1 MHYYLAGKS
10 PIHKNNS
17 PKTMP
22 AGDFVIAIKLKNRH
36 NRYNAIIIMWGESA
50 MMESIEFLISLVLCL
65 VYIGVPLTLI
75 GVVLNKLG
83 KGQNRELN

>member
-1 MHYYLAGKS
+1 MYNRNRLLNES
-10 PIHKNNS
+10 RFLFLINNLFS
-17 PKTMP
+17 
-22 AGDFVIAIKLKNRH
+22 GDFVIAINLKNRH
-36 NRYNAIIIMWGESA
+36 NRYNAIIIMWGEYA

>member
-1 MHYYLAGKS
+1 MYNRNRLS
-10 PIHKNNS
+10 NESRFSFLINNFFS
-17 PKTMP
+17 
-22 AGDFVIAIKLKNRH
+22 GDFMIAINLKNRH

>member
-1 MHYYLAGKS
+1 
-10 PIHKNNS
+10 
-17 PKTMP
+17 MP
-22 AGDFVIAIKLKNRH
+22 AGDFMIAINLKNRH

>member
-1 MHYYLAGKS
+1 MYNRNRLS
-10 PIHKNNS
+10 NESRFSFLINNFFS
-17 PKTMP
+17 
-22 AGDFVIAIKLKNRH
+22 GDFVIAIKLKNRH

>member
-1 MHYYLAGKS
+1 
-10 PIHKNNS
+10 
-17 PKTMP
+17 
-22 AGDFVIAIKLKNRH
+22 
-36 NRYNAIIIMWGESA
+36 MWGEYA